1 MSETVLRNKVRE
13 MQVLID
19 GLSTNNIHMERQL
32 SQIQEFMEKL
42 MQEQAQLQIFH
53 EELQDSRNQVHEWKD
68 ALQDRRNQV
77 HAEQEALQ
85 DSRNQVEF
93 LEKELE
99 DNKHQLE
106 RLREELLK
114 KTAYIA
120 GVQSGIG
127 WRILVYYRK
136 KIRNKLAPIGTKRW
150 MTYDKLFKFAKKEGT
165 KTFIQKGKLNTAVKN
180 EQFIIPS
187 ISDQDTGTIHTK
199 ISITSLKKNTNTLA
213 NKSVTENIRES
224 ADENVN
230 KT

>member
-1 MSETVLRNKVRE
+1 MREEDVSETVLRNKVRE

-53 EELQDSRNQVHEWKD
+53 EELQDSRNQVHEW
-68 ALQDRRNQV
+68 QD
-77 HAEQEALQ
+77 ALQ
-85 DSRNQVEF
+85 DSRNQVQF

-150 MTYDKLFKFAKKEGT
+150 MTYDKLFKWLKFAKKEGT
-165 KTFIQKGKLNTAVKN
+165 KTFVQKGKLNTAVKN
-180 EQFIIPS
+180 EQFIVPS

-213 NKSVTENIRES
+213 NKSGTENSRES